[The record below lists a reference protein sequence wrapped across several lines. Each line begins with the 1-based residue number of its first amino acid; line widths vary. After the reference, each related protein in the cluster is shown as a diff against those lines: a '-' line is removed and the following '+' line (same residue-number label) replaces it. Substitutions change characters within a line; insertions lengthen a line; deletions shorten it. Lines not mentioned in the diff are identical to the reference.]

1 MELIYKKAFDFFE
14 MGDVLSFSWTLIII
28 VLIMVFKFIY
38 KNNIESTNKIS
49 EFNNDALKVHLEVM
63 NDIFMYK
70 NQKVDNI
77 YLITSLNKLQ
87 YYNNRNYLN
96 LLRGISTYNLRT
108 KLTEIETFIS
118 QNINYLKKE
127 QNLVINF
134 DNLNSLEKLSRYF
147 NNIKISIFINS
158 LISTLLILY
167 FSAFFLN
174 IILLL
179 EKTNNFFFK
188 TYFFIFI
195 IFIYFT
201 ILLIYFKISN
211 YINEKNYH
219 FACLIFILN
228 FILVCSLTFAFKFEF
243 ISNSPA
249 LKFILILI
257 ASIISFIFSIKVD
270 YIILKFRNLKPI
282 KIKENLN
289 I

>member
-1 MELIYKKAFDFFE
+1 
-14 MGDVLSFSWTLIII
+14 
-28 VLIMVFKFIY
+28 MVFKFIY

-158 LISTLLILY
+158 LISTFLILY

>member
-147 NNIKISIFINS
+147 NNIKIS
-158 LISTLLILY
+158 
-167 FSAFFLN
+167 
-174 IILLL
+174 
-179 EKTNNFFFK
+179 
-188 TYFFIFI
+188 
-195 IFIYFT
+195 
-201 ILLIYFKISN
+201 
-211 YINEKNYH
+211 H
-219 FACLIFILN
+219 
-228 FILVCSLTFAFKFEF
+228 
-243 ISNSPA
+243 
-249 LKFILILI
+249 
-257 ASIISFIFSIKVD
+257 
-270 YIILKFRNLKPI
+270 R
-282 KIKENLN
+282 
-289 I
+289 